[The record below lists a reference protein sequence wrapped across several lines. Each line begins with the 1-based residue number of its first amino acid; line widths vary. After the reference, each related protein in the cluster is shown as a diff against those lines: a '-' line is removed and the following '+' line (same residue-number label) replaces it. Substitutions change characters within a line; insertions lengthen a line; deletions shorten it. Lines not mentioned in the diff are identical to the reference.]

1 MIIYIVALLCFAKPA
16 LILVV
21 GLLFVGWSVGWL
33 VCWFVGSWL
42 LFIVACCLL
51 LVVGGGVGVGGVVVV
66 AVVAVVVV
74 GGCGRCL
81 RRLPRC
87 VLFLVLVRSKDLNR
101 LTIVA
106 LEKDGAEGTHLTSA
120 V

>member
-42 LFIVACCLL
+42 LFILACCLL
-51 LVVGGGVGVGGVVVV
+51 LVVGGVVGVGGVVVV

-74 GGCGRCL
+74 GGCGRC
-81 RRLPRC
+81 
-87 VLFLVLVRSKDLNR
+87 F
-101 LTIVA
+101 A
-106 LEKDGAEGTHLTSA
+106 LEKRWSRRHPPNKCSLSA
-120 V
+120 CA